1 VAGGTLIAGLAAV
14 LVVAIGYVPT
24 LLSPKLA
31 KTQGYLGMR
40 LGDLGAF
47 NLNFLV
53 EMGTFY
59 NSTYFFFGL
68 ILLVLAG
75 LVIGWRTA
83 RRRTLFLVLW
93 FAPAF
98 ILYTFIMRFPG
109 THYYMVMESWS
120 LLAALPLAALTRSR
134 EIRPA
139 LRVMGLGLVVAW
151 LAVSAGYLYLV
162 FFRQAP
168 EYLANYEQDRVPFY
182 WAPYGKNVPVQPR
195 FGFAIQEGW
204 KAPGTLASW
213 GCLGETYASNERS
226 RSLGGWYLSEL
237 TRTGLTSSPDFILVA
252 DLIEKPNPAYD
263 EDYLEG
269 YVLAGR
275 VLVRDEP
282 RIELWSREPLPVP
295 YVAYHAQD
303 FDLFDEIVPTLSAWS
318 DPPAQVREVALDDR
332 MVLESASL
340 ERTSLNRGDTLH
352 LQLLWRPQQALAT
365 DYKLFVHVADESGR
379 PVVQW
384 DGYPCLNTS
393 RTSQWPVGEAIRD
406 PVLMRIPEDVPPGT
420 YSLLVGLYD
429 ETSGERLGG
438 QAVQVATITIR

>member
-1 VAGGTLIAGLAAV
+1 
-14 LVVAIGYVPT
+14 
-24 LLSPKLA
+24 
-31 KTQGYLGMR
+31 
-40 LGDLGAF
+40 
-47 NLNFLV
+47 
-53 EMGTFY
+53 
-59 NSTYFFFGL
+59 
-68 ILLVLAG
+68 
-75 LVIGWRTA
+75 
-83 RRRTLFLVLW
+83 
-93 FAPAF
+93 
-98 ILYTFIMRFPG
+98 
-109 THYYMVMESWS
+109 
-120 LLAALPLAALTRSR
+120 
-134 EIRPA
+134 
-139 LRVMGLGLVVAW
+139 MGLGLVVAW

-168 EYLANYEQDRVPFY
+168 EYLANYEQDRVPVY

-393 RTSQWPVGEAIRD
+393 RTSQWPVGEAIKD